1 MNKRDVIDDGGGAP
15 ATERAAA
22 ARAILVEATPEE
34 LGRAIAAVAALL
46 GGPHCALD
54 GRPADEW
61 VLVAVAELLA
71 DGRPLAPGLP
81 LWIAVRDRA
90 GEILDARR
98 PAVPTSATAAL
109 RALER
114 RVVARLVPQ
123 RLDPSAER
131 VLGALYD
138 GITRTEAIA
147 ATLGMPV
154 GEVIAARRAI
164 ARVAHD
170 VAAETRGELRRA

>member
-1 MNKRDVIDDGGGAP
+1 MNERVMDGGGAA

-34 LGRAIAAVAALL
+34 LCRAVAAVAALL

-54 GRPADEW
+54 RRPADEW

-71 DGRPLAPGLP
+71 EGRPLASGLP

-90 GEILDARR
+90 AEMIDARR
-98 PAVPTSATAAL
+98 PAVPTSATAAF

-147 ATLGMPV
+147 ASLGMPV
-154 GEVIAARRAI
+154 AEVIAARRAI
-164 ARVAHD
+164 GRTAHD
-170 VAAETRGELRRA
+170 VAAETRGEHRRA